1 MFAKFRS
8 PHDWEVRMQT
18 TNATRRCSR
27 CDRDLP
33 LASFNRSARDRSG
46 LARHCAECSAAGK
59 REAAE
64 RKAAETRARFADTP
78 EGPNERAAKQV
89 ISEMTAVGE
98 IRAVDADRV
107 AALLG
112 LGRALDIEPGSATL
126 WGMWLRAQ
134 AAIRVRRPEDL
145 EAQRRTSSAALLAKV
160 RTVRKVPQVL
170 TSGAA
175 GAQGG
180 QPRQPL
186 EVAPDAPRARRR
198 EHPEDPFTLPESQ
211 E

>member
-1 MFAKFRS
+1 
-8 PHDWEVRMQT
+8 MQM

-89 ISEMTAVGE
+89 IAEMTAAGE

-145 EAQRRTSSAALLAKV
+145 EAQRRASSAALLAKV

-170 TSGAA
+170 PSRAPGPQ
-175 GAQGG
+175 GAQ
-180 QPRQPL
+180 PPPPD
-186 EVAPDAPRARRR
+186 EDAPRARRR
-198 EHPEDPFTLPESQ
+198 EQPEDPFTLPES
-211 E
+211 EE